1 MERKKGRMRILQHGA
16 RDLGI
21 CLTPEH
27 LAAFQI
33 YYEELV
39 IWNERFNLTA
49 VTEYEAVQSK
59 HFLDSLTCLLALPG
73 RPANSNIPDTVPL
86 SSRMERPWRCMD
98 VGTGAGLPGLPAKI
112 LRPNLHL
119 TLLEATGKKTVFLNH
134 LVGKLGLEG
143 VEIIHGRAEEWGQ
156 RRGYRESYDL
166 VVARA
171 VAELSVLVEY
181 CLPFCCQGGCFI
193 AQKSAAGLEA
203 ELAAAQEAI
212 EVLGGCVREVKSL
225 DFPGLV
231 PGRCLAA
238 IDKITPTPEKYPRRP
253 GIPTKRPLL

>member
-1 MERKKGRMRILQHGA
+1 VSTLREAPGTISDDSHADIERVRGRMRLLRHGA
-16 RDLGI
+16 RDLGL

-27 LAAFQI
+27 LAAFQL

-39 IWNERFNLTA
+39 SWNERFNLTA

-73 RPANSNIPDTVPL
+73 RPANSN
-86 SSRMERPWRCMD
+86 M
-98 VGTGAGLPGLPAKI
+98 KI

-119 TLLEATGKKTVFLNH
+119 TLLEATSKKTVFLNH

-171 VAELSVLVEY
+171 VAELSTLVEY
-181 CLPFCCQGGCFI
+181 C
-193 AQKSAAGLEA
+193 ASSRKS
-203 ELAAAQEAI
+203 Q
-212 EVLGGCVREVKSL
+212 
-225 DFPGLV
+225 
-231 PGRCLAA
+231 
-238 IDKITPTPEKYPRRP
+238 RP
-253 GIPTKRPLL
+253 GWRLKQPQRKGPLRF